1 MKSSLVI
8 NRLAKYLVILILI
21 ASFLLVLFWL
31 WQRQPKIT
39 KENSQNLTTPQTNQ
53 EEKAQEFIKNPKD
66 NSILASNK
74 VNIEGQADPDGYVAI
89 LASTDQAV
97 VITTSDGQFSKEIEL
112 GQGLNLVEVIS
123 ILPDFKQDK
132 KQTLT
137 LLVSGDK
144 SQGAVF
150 AGTVKSIFDTYLT
163 ITTPTGQKNLRS
175 QKSTNIILP
184 PAPKDQ
190 EEATSPSGIKAI
202 RVGDYLIAE
211 GEISSPDEMTTTKIE
226 VLREDKPQN
235 NKKLMV
241 GRILV
246 SPRQNLFSVKD
257 ITNSEI
263 TEFALF
269 KNTQITKVDKEA
281 KPQDLTKDANAII
294 IYHQDG
300 DKNLVDLIYLLP

>member
-1 MKSSLVI
+1 
-8 NRLAKYLVILILI
+8 
-21 ASFLLVLFWL
+21 
-31 WQRQPKIT
+31 
-39 KENSQNLTTPQTNQ
+39 
-53 EEKAQEFIKNPKD
+53 
-66 NSILASNK
+66 
-74 VNIEGQADPDGYVAI
+74 
-89 LASTDQAV
+89 
-97 VITTSDGQFSKEIEL
+97 
-112 GQGLNLVEVIS
+112 
-123 ILPDFKQDK
+123 
-132 KQTLT
+132 
-137 LLVSGDK
+137 
-144 SQGAVF
+144 
-150 AGTVKSIFDTYLT
+150 
-163 ITTPTGQKNLRS
+163 
-175 QKSTNIILP
+175 
-184 PAPKDQ
+184 
-190 EEATSPSGIKAI
+190 
-202 RVGDYLIAE
+202 
-211 GEISSPDEMTTTKIE
+211 MTTTKIE